1 MLNPK
6 SMNWKPIPQEAP
18 ANDPGKKTH
27 ISAKFLGNNPS
38 KKSNHPSISY
48 RLFQRVSFMLLN
60 FVKKERKYSY
70 KEIQSLITDL
80 QSITS
85 KLQQKKFFL
94 MEKEMNKKSR
104 ILNPPLNSKKD
115 KHSQNNKKKN
125 S

>member
-1 MLNPK
+1 
-6 SMNWKPIPQEAP
+6 MNWKPIPQETP
-18 ANDPGKKTH
+18 AQEPRKKTH
-27 ISAKFLGNNPS
+27 ISAKFLGNHPS

-60 FVKKERKYSY
+60 FIRKERKYSY

-94 MEKEMNKKSR
+94 MEKEMNK
-104 ILNPPLNSKKD
+104 LNPAFKSKKH
-115 KHSQNNKKKN
+115 KHNKNNTKKN
-125 S
+125 SSDHKKS